1 MYRKYEYQYY
11 LMLVPVLVF
20 LLIFHIAP
28 LFGIVIAF
36 ERFLPAKGIIQS
48 DWVGLKYF
56 RSLFSLPESW
66 RIFRNTVV
74 IAVEKI
80 ILGIA
85 VPVFFSILLNE
96 LRSVQIKRTVQ
107 TIIYIPHFLSWVVL
121 AAPIMNI
128 FAYNGMLNNLIVWLG
143 GDRTLFLSNNGYF
156 RGILIFTNEWKEFGF
171 GTIVYLA
178 AITGINPNL
187 YEAAEIDGA
196 SRLQKILYV
205 TLPSMRAIIVLMLT
219 RSLGNVLNAGFDQ
232 VFNLYS
238 PAVYETADIIDT
250 YVYRVGLLD
259 LNYSLSTA
267 MSLIKAFIG
276 MTMILT
282 SNYLSLKLADY
293 RVF

>member
-143 GDRTLFLSNNGYF
+143 GDRTLFLSNNRYF